1 MEYHKRPEADIS
13 LKYATWTDIGLVV
26 ALLIFVAAFVISKE
40 FAVDVLVK
48 EYIPDEIQVEE
59 IEQTIQQKAPPKPSR
74 PSITIATEEDEDVV
88 EDEEI
93 DWQDEDDWDI
103 APPPPPPMAAAEEE
117 AVDFFA
123 VEEKPEMIG
132 GTAALYK
139 AVKYP
144 EMAQRAGVEGVAQI
158 LFVVGPD
165 GTPKDFQVMGER
177 PEGLGFGEAAIRAL
191 QSVKFTPGKQRDRY
205 VAVRMQQVIRFELSD

>member
-13 LKYATWTDIGLVV
+13 LKYTLWTELGLVT
-26 ALLIFVAAFVISKE
+26 ALLIFVVAFIVSKE
-40 FAVDVLVK
+40 FSVEVLVK
-48 EYIPDEIQVEE
+48 EFVQDEIQVEE

-74 PSITIATEEDEDVV
+74 PSITIATEDEEDLV

-93 DWQDEDDWDI
+93 EWADEDDWDI
-103 APPPPPPMAAAEEE
+103 APPPPPPMAATDEE

-132 GTAALYK
+132 GTTALYK

-144 EMAQRAGVEGVAQI
+144 EMAQRAGVEGLAQI

-165 GTPKDFQVMGER
+165 GTPKDFVIAGER
-177 PEGLGFGEAAIRAL
+177 PPELGFGEAAIAAL
-191 QSVKFTPGKQRDRY
+191 AKMKFKPGKQRDRF